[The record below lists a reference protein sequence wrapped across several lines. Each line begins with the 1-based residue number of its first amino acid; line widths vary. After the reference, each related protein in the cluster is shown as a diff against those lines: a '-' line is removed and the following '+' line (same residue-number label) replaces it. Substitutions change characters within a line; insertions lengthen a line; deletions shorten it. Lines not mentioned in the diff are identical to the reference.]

1 MNKELKEAARLLGIS
16 EESLLDFSQET
27 LNEMRVIMLIYDL
40 TDEKMVMKAYD
51 KLDKLWQK
59 EVLQDAMK
67 DVATVIGFDYDYETL
82 CSLDEQ
88 TQSHLM
94 YAYLN
99 DKSDVPAMY
108 EIARKGVIKMELVH
122 VADLTD
128 IPLEQLQSLPEQ
140 QQENIYGTY
149 LFHYGTAK
157 DEENL
162 QKLIDNLRR
171 MFLSYYDKEK
181 SKNINGGKE
190 MFFWK
195 RKKKNLFIPN
205 ETAEQIPVTENKINS
220 VSSKKEENVITSS
233 ITIPVMIP
241 EEPKKESKVST
252 ALNLQIETPTVLRA
266 KYDFSSAL
274 KLSGLER
281 YYGYYCK
288 PNVASSELIKRVEQM
303 KYKTERGLE
312 GEKRT
317 LQALKRTPLDML
329 VLKDLAFC
337 YGEIT
342 TQIDFLVITSRCMI
356 VMESKNWKS
365 HLRIDSTGEFI
376 DTEGHRWDNPI
387 AQNAAHK
394 EFICQLLPQFADR
407 IVNLIVWVN
416 EKAVLDRENASEEV
430 IKQIVYVKNLSNTIL
445 SIHRS
450 YADDIMN
457 REEQKKVAN
466 AILSYCD
473 EHTPT
478 KHCPICGKKMVKKQG
493 KESDFWGC
501 SGYRDGCRYIESVN

>member
-1 MNKELKEAARLLGIS
+1 
-16 EESLLDFSQET
+16 
-27 LNEMRVIMLIYDL
+27 
-40 TDEKMVMKAYD
+40 
-51 KLDKLWQK
+51 
-59 EVLQDAMK
+59 
-67 DVATVIGFDYDYETL
+67 
-82 CSLDEQ
+82 
-88 TQSHLM
+88 
-94 YAYLN
+94 
-99 DKSDVPAMY
+99 
-108 EIARKGVIKMELVH
+108 
-122 VADLTD
+122 
-128 IPLEQLQSLPEQ
+128 
-140 QQENIYGTY
+140 
-149 LFHYGTAK
+149 
-157 DEENL
+157 
-162 QKLIDNLRR
+162 
-171 MFLSYYDKEK
+171 
-181 SKNINGGKE
+181 

-195 RKKKNLFIPN
+195 RRKKNLLIPN
-205 ETAEQIPVTENKINS
+205 KAAEQMPVVENKINS
-220 VSSKKEENVITSS
+220 VSSKKEENMITSS

-241 EEPKKESKVST
+241 EESKKESRVST
-252 ALNLQIETPTVLRA
+252 ALN
-266 KYDFSSAL
+266 
-274 KLSGLER
+274 
-281 YYGYYCK
+281 YGYYCK
-288 PNVASSELIKRVEQM
+288 PNVASLELIKRVEQM

-450 YADDIMN
+450 YADDIIN
-457 REEQKKVAN
+457 REEQKEVAN